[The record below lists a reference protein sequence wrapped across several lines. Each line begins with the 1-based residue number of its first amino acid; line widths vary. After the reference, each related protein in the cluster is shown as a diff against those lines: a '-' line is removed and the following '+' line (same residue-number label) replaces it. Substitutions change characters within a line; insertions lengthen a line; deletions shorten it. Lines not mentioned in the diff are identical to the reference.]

1 MRGDWNS
8 PAGRAHNSV
17 EGTMKPEQAISDLR
31 YEGEARGSRQT
42 YHIFRGRR
50 HFLVL
55 SFRRDD
61 PSGGNFNII
70 DSAAVSYAEEKLHG
84 SKGVTARQLLEES
97 RRTKHFKDRFA
108 ALNTLYVLV
117 ALKKARVLHGG
128 HPGALVF
135 NFR

>member
-1 MRGDWNS
+1 
-8 PAGRAHNSV
+8 
-17 EGTMKPEQAISDLR
+17 MKPEQAISDLR

-61 PSGGNFNII
+61 PSGGNLNII
-70 DSAAVSYAEEKLHG
+70 DSAAVNYAEEKFHG
-84 SKGVTARQLLEES
+84 SKRVTARQLLEVS
-97 RRTKHFKDRFA
+97 RRTNHFKDRFA

-117 ALKKARVLHGG
+117 ALKKASVFHGG
-128 HPGALVF
+128 QPGALVF
-135 NFR
+135 NFP

>member
-1 MRGDWNS
+1 
-8 PAGRAHNSV
+8 
-17 EGTMKPEQAISDLR
+17 MKPEQTVSDLR
-31 YEGEARGSRQT
+31 YEGKARGSRQI

-55 SFRRDD
+55 SFKRDD

-70 DSAAVSYAEEKLHG
+70 DSAAVSYAEAKFHG
-84 SKGVTARQLLEES
+84 SKGITAKQLVEES

-117 ALKKARVLHGG
+117 ALKKATVSRGAQ
-128 HPGALVF
+128 PGALVF
-135 NFR
+135 NF

>member
-1 MRGDWNS
+1 
-8 PAGRAHNSV
+8 
-17 EGTMKPEQAISDLR
+17 MKPEQAISDLR
-31 YEGEARGSRQT
+31 YEGEARGTRQT
-42 YHIFRGRR
+42 YHIFRGGR
-50 HFLVL
+50 HFLVF
-55 SFRRDD
+55 SFRKDD

-70 DSAAVSYAEEKLHG
+70 ASAAVSYAEEKLHG

-117 ALKKARVLHGG
+117 ALKKAKVLHGG

-135 NFR
+135 TFP

>member
-1 MRGDWNS
+1 
-8 PAGRAHNSV
+8 
-17 EGTMKPEQAISDLR
+17 MKPQEAVSDLR

-55 SFRRDD
+55 SFKRDD
-61 PSGGNFNII
+61 PRAGNFNII
-70 DSAAVSYAEEKLHG
+70 QSDAVGYAEAKFRG
-84 SKGVTARQLLEES
+84 ARGITAKQLLHEA

-117 ALKKARVLHGG
+117 ALKKATVSSLAHA
-128 HPGALVF
+128 GALVF
-135 NFR
+135 HF

>member
-1 MRGDWNS
+1 
-8 PAGRAHNSV
+8 
-17 EGTMKPEQAISDLR
+17 MKPEQAISDLR

-42 YHIFRGRR
+42 YHIFRGWR

-70 DSAAVSYAEEKLHG
+70 DSAAVSYAEAKFHG

-97 RRTKHFKDRFA
+97 S
-108 ALNTLYVLV
+108 
-117 ALKKARVLHGG
+117 RV
-128 HPGALVF
+128 
-135 NFR
+135 RSY

>member
-1 MRGDWNS
+1 
-8 PAGRAHNSV
+8 
-17 EGTMKPEQAISDLR
+17 MKPQQAVSDLR

-55 SFRRDD
+55 SFKRGD
-61 PSGGNFNII
+61 PSAGNFNIVH
-70 DSAAVSYAEEKLHG
+70 SAAVTYAETKFHG
-84 SKGVTARQLLEES
+84 AKGITAKQVLEES

-117 ALKKARVLHGG
+117 ALKKAAVSRRTQ
-128 HPGALVF
+128 PGALLF
-135 NFR
+135 NFS